1 MKKKASK
8 TKAAG
13 KPRTI
18 DQYLAGLSRDKRVAL
33 ERLRKV
39 IRSAAPGA
47 EECISYGIPAFRL
60 AGKGLVWFGAGANHC
75 AIYGVGTPPEVA
87 ARYDTSG
94 KGTIRFQPED
104 PLPAPLVRKL
114 VKARIA
120 KNAAKAKTARR
131 R

>member
-1 MKKKASK
+1 MKRKTGSKKKK
-8 TKAAG
+8 TATA

-18 DQYLAGLSRDKRVAL
+18 DEYLAGLSRDKRVAL
-33 ERLRKV
+33 EGLRKV
-39 IRSAAPGA
+39 IRAAVPGA

-94 KGTIRFQPED
+94 KGTIRFAPDD

-114 VKARIA
+114 LKARIA
-120 KNAAKAKTARR
+120 RIRGQA
-131 R
+131 